1 MRTPEMYA
9 PFRLGGDLA
18 LGLAVAL
25 TIASLVGCGGGRGA
39 ASRRAAAAALA
50 EDSSFWPD
58 PDVKSSQLYLVLTPD
73 PQAAQ
78 GPDAFP
84 GIDAAVNGEGERYGS
99 VRQRVHSVPSGY
111 KVDFALDFADLP
123 HPAFSP
129 EVLAPMLKGLS
140 DEGRVLAQGA
150 KLGVL
155 VRGDATLLPKGE
167 HLRLTGLVPLAIAD
181 RWDGVIVDL
190 VARRAYT
197 KDQFFGALGDA
208 MTPDVQ
214 VRVVTKNDE
223 GGKKWLLTRGNPKF
237 GLPDLEI
244 RGVDD
249 AGVDAA
255 RARLLAAQRRLHV
268 EGPAGAPPEP
278 CTGPKGSYDGA
289 CRRVE

>member
-1 MRTPEMYA
+1 MRTVSNRPRRA
-9 PFRLGGDLA
+9 SRGLA
-18 LGLAVAL
+18 LSACLVAAALA
-25 TIASLVGCGGGRGA
+25 GCGGGGA

-58 PDVKSSQLYLVLTPD
+58 PDVKSLQLYLVLTPD

-78 GPDAFP
+78 GPEAFT
-84 GIDAAVNGEGERYGS
+84 GIDAAVNGEGERYGA
-99 VRQRVHSVPSGY
+99 VRQKVRTVPNGY
-111 KVDFALDFADLP
+111 KVDFTLDFADLP

-129 EVLAPMLKGLS
+129 EMLAPMLKGLS
-140 DEGRVLAQGA
+140 DEGRALAQTA

-155 VRGDATLLPKGE
+155 VRGDATLLPQGE

-190 VARRAYT
+190 IARRAYT

-208 MTPDVQ
+208 MGPEVQ

-244 RGVDD
+244 RGVAD
-249 AGVDAA
+249 ADLEKA
-255 RARLLAAQRRLHV
+255 RARLNAAQRRLHV
-268 EGPAGAPPEP
+268 EGPAGAPPEA